1 MGLGRQDFSG
11 KKLAPQEADQVVADL
26 KKYLADI
33 AERWLIRGRFHTDMA
48 NGTLPM
54 EAIQVFWQ
62 NWYGFV
68 AEINNFHGVAYQRHL
83 PFFKRHPEL
92 QKHFAN
98 HVADEMIHPKPPGHI
113 QIVLEQGRNFG
124 LTNDQMIEYEM
135 LPECRAFLEYYRGV
149 LYEGTMVEWWASF
162 CVEEAVGHWAKFFGG
177 TLRKNFNIPE
187 DRLLPHARA
196 GRSRRARRRDGA
208 RRPGLDGSEKIARR
222 RQSRHPAGIQFR
234 ILPAHRHSLFCL
246 VLRGRLPIRKKG
258 RILQS
263 LIMGETNNEEL
274 SPRRLMRILGDF
286 ANSQILDASIEYD
299 FFTLIHKGLQSAE
312 EIARAAG
319 TDARATRIVLD
330 SLPALGLIEKRGGK
344 YFLTPT
350 AEVFLVK
357 EKPSYVGDFRHV
369 ALALW
374 DGMAHLKESLK
385 TGKPLSRMDTGAEL
399 QVWEKLVLGI
409 IVIAE
414 PAAKALCDILKI
426 GSERKGIQV
435 LDIAGGSSIFGM
447 TILSRDPSA
456 QVTQL
461 DWPNVNAVAK
471 KANKERGLDGKIR
484 FIDGEHHT
492 APIETNYYDLVLA
505 SNFCRFES
513 PRGNQELFAKA
524 YSALKPGGIFVVN
537 DFVPNEER
545 TEPTFALRFSVYTL
559 THTPEGECWTLSQ
572 YSEWLQK
579 AGFKSIEIHGD
590 IPKTL
595 PGTTLIVAKK

>member
-1 MGLGRQDFSG
+1 
-11 KKLAPQEADQVVADL
+11 
-26 KKYLADI
+26 
-33 AERWLIRGRFHTDMA
+33 
-48 NGTLPM
+48 
-54 EAIQVFWQ
+54 
-62 NWYGFV
+62 
-68 AEINNFHGVAYQRHL
+68 
-83 PFFKRHPEL
+83 
-92 QKHFAN
+92 
-98 HVADEMIHPKPPGHI
+98 
-113 QIVLEQGRNFG
+113 
-124 LTNDQMIEYEM
+124 
-135 LPECRAFLEYYRGV
+135 
-149 LYEGTMVEWWASF
+149 
-162 CVEEAVGHWAKFFGG
+162 
-177 TLRKNFNIPE
+177 
-187 DRLLPHARA
+187 
-196 GRSRRARRRDGA
+196 
-208 RRPGLDGSEKIARR
+208 
-222 RQSRHPAGIQFR
+222 
-234 ILPAHRHSLFCL
+234 
-246 VLRGRLPIRKKG
+246 
-258 RILQS
+258 
-263 LIMGETNNEEL
+263 MGETNNEEL

-344 YFLTPT
+344 YFLTPP

-374 DGMAHLKESLK
+374 D
-385 TGKPLSRMDTGAEL
+385 GKPLSRMDTGAEL

-572 YSEWLQK
+572 YSDWLQK

>member
-1 MGLGRQDFSG
+1 
-11 KKLAPQEADQVVADL
+11 
-26 KKYLADI
+26 
-33 AERWLIRGRFHTDMA
+33 
-48 NGTLPM
+48 
-54 EAIQVFWQ
+54 
-62 NWYGFV
+62 
-68 AEINNFHGVAYQRHL
+68 
-83 PFFKRHPEL
+83 
-92 QKHFAN
+92 
-98 HVADEMIHPKPPGHI
+98 
-113 QIVLEQGRNFG
+113 
-124 LTNDQMIEYEM
+124 
-135 LPECRAFLEYYRGV
+135 
-149 LYEGTMVEWWASF
+149 
-162 CVEEAVGHWAKFFGG
+162 
-177 TLRKNFNIPE
+177 
-187 DRLLPHARA
+187 
-196 GRSRRARRRDGA
+196 
-208 RRPGLDGSEKIARR
+208 
-222 RQSRHPAGIQFR
+222 
-234 ILPAHRHSLFCL
+234 
-246 VLRGRLPIRKKG
+246 
-258 RILQS
+258 
-263 LIMGETNNEEL
+263 MGETNNEEL

-350 AEVFLVK
+350 ADVFLVK
-357 EKPSYVGDFRHV
+357 EKPSYVGDFRYV

-385 TGKPLSRMDTGAEL
+385 TGKPLSRMDTNAEL

-414 PAAKALCDILKI
+414 PAAKALCGILKI
-426 GSERKGIQV
+426 GSERKGLQV

-471 KANKERGLDGKIR
+471 KANKARGLDGKIR

-492 APIETNYYDLVLA
+492 APIQTHYYDLVLA

-524 YSALKPGGIFVVN
+524 YAALKPGGIFVVN

-572 YSEWLQK
+572 YSDWLQK

>member
-1 MGLGRQDFSG
+1 MS
-11 KKLAPQEADQVVADL
+11 
-26 KKYLADI
+26 
-33 AERWLIRGRFHTDMA
+33 
-48 NGTLPM
+48 
-54 EAIQVFWQ
+54 
-62 NWYGFV
+62 
-68 AEINNFHGVAYQRHL
+68 
-83 PFFKRHPEL
+83 
-92 QKHFAN
+92 
-98 HVADEMIHPKPPGHI
+98 
-113 QIVLEQGRNFG
+113 
-124 LTNDQMIEYEM
+124 
-135 LPECRAFLEYYRGV
+135 
-149 LYEGTMVEWWASF
+149 
-162 CVEEAVGHWAKFFGG
+162 
-177 TLRKNFNIPE
+177 
-187 DRLLPHARA
+187 
-196 GRSRRARRRDGA
+196 
-208 RRPGLDGSEKIARR
+208 
-222 RQSRHPAGIQFR
+222 
-234 ILPAHRHSLFCL
+234 
-246 VLRGRLPIRKKG
+246 
-258 RILQS
+258 
-263 LIMGETNNEEL
+263 ETNNEEL
-274 SPRRLMRILGDF
+274 SPRPLMRMLGDF

-350 AEVFLVK
+350 ADVFLVK

-484 FIDGEHHT
+484 FLDGEHHS

-524 YSALKPGGIFVVN
+524 YSALKPSGIFVVN